1 MIVNLNLQ
9 DKTIIV
15 IGGGNEAQKR
25 INYLLKQDCEITVI
39 SDSINSQINKW
50 VKAKKIK
57 FKKQKIQDTKFI
69 SKFKPHMIITTTN
82 NKAINQKIINS
93 AKRNK
98 IIAYSSDNPDE
109 SDFSNPAIIDFENMI
124 QIAIF
129 TGGQSPA
136 MSKKIKTKS
145 EKILKKIITKE
156 DIAQIKIQKIA
167 RKLAKETIP
176 TQTQRRECLHSI
188 MIDNEIDQLIKDGK
202 LEMNQN
208 IINARVT
215 FRNAP
220 IHILE
225 KFTIRNVENAY
236 EQFKKHSGLD
246 ECVIIQTCNRI
257 ELFGKSKTYD
267 QEKIKKT
274 WASLTGLEEEI
285 CNDNLEFVENHE
297 ALHHLLKLT
306 SGLDSMVIGEEQI
319 LGQIKNSITSA
330 RQVKASGQHLNTLF
344 DKAIRI
350 GTRIRNSSGIGRG
363 GISVGSMA
371 VKLVEE
377 NIDELKTKKILLIGT
392 GEVST
397 LVAKS
402 LQRRGYSFDVTSR
415 TIGRS
420 HTFCETMGGEPVKF
434 EKVFSGFDNYDV
446 LFVATTAPYFLVT
459 YERIMDA
466 MKGKKNGMM
475 VLDLS
480 NPRTVDEKVAT
491 IGGVKLMNLD
501 QIAEMV
507 EKNMNARLNKVKSI
521 ENIINE
527 EVSVLEASMK
537 RLDAEPLVKDVFKS
551 IECLREKELRK
562 ALQMLDEKDEKKI
575 RIIEELTKAVV
586 ESIVSTPMNNIR
598 KASEQGKPDILEL
611 ASKLFDYKKQNQV
624 D

>member
-1 MIVNLNLQ
+1 
-9 DKTIIV
+9 
-15 IGGGNEAQKR
+15 
-25 INYLLKQDCEITVI
+25 
-39 SDSINSQINKW
+39 
-50 VKAKKIK
+50 
-57 FKKQKIQDTKFI
+57 
-69 SKFKPHMIITTTN
+69 
-82 NKAINQKIINS
+82 
-93 AKRNK
+93 
-98 IIAYSSDNPDE
+98 
-109 SDFSNPAIIDFENMI
+109 
-124 QIAIF
+124 
-129 TGGQSPA
+129 
-136 MSKKIKTKS
+136 
-145 EKILKKIITKE
+145 
-156 DIAQIKIQKIA
+156 
-167 RKLAKETIP
+167 
-176 TQTQRRECLHSI
+176 
-188 MIDNEIDQLIKDGK
+188 
-202 LEMNQN
+202 MNQN

-215 FRNAP
+215 FRNSP
-220 IHILE
+220 IYILE
-225 KFTIRNVENAY
+225 KFTIKDVGYAY

-257 ELFGKSKTYD
+257 ELFGKSKIYD
-267 QEKIKKT
+267 LDKIKKT

-285 CNDNLEFVENHE
+285 FNENVEFAKNQE
-297 ALHHLLKLT
+297 ALYHLLKLT
-306 SGLDSMVIGEEQI
+306 SGLDSMVLGEEQI

-330 RQVKASGQHLNTLF
+330 RKIKASGQHLNTLF

-371 VKLVEE
+371 VKLAEE

-402 LQRRGYSFDVTSR
+402 LQRRGYAFDVASR

-420 HTFCETMGGEPVKF
+420 QSFCETMGGKPIKF
-434 EKVFSGFDNYDV
+434 EEVLSRFKNYNV

-459 YERIMDA
+459 HERIIEA
-466 MKGKKNGMM
+466 MKDKKKGMM
-475 VLDLS
+475 ILDLS

-491 IGGVKLMNLD
+491 IRGVKLMNLD

-507 EKNMNARLNKVKSI
+507 EKNMNARLNKVKTI

-537 RLDAEPLVKDVFKS
+537 RLDAEPLVKEVFKN
-551 IECLREKELRK
+551 IEYLREKELQK

-575 RIIEELTKAVV
+575 KIIDELTKAVV

-598 KASEQGKPDILEL
+598 KASEQGKPDVVEI

>member
-1 MIVNLNLQ
+1 
-9 DKTIIV
+9 
-15 IGGGNEAQKR
+15 
-25 INYLLKQDCEITVI
+25 
-39 SDSINSQINKW
+39 
-50 VKAKKIK
+50 
-57 FKKQKIQDTKFI
+57 
-69 SKFKPHMIITTTN
+69 
-82 NKAINQKIINS
+82 
-93 AKRNK
+93 
-98 IIAYSSDNPDE
+98 
-109 SDFSNPAIIDFENMI
+109 
-124 QIAIF
+124 
-129 TGGQSPA
+129 
-136 MSKKIKTKS
+136 
-145 EKILKKIITKE
+145 
-156 DIAQIKIQKIA
+156 
-167 RKLAKETIP
+167 
-176 TQTQRRECLHSI
+176 
-188 MIDNEIDQLIKDGK
+188 
-202 LEMNQN
+202 MNQN

-225 KFTIRNVENAY
+225 KFTIRDIENAY

-257 ELFGKSKTYD
+257 ELFGKSKKYD

-274 WASLTGLEEEI
+274 WASLTGLEEGI
-285 CNDNLEFVENHE
+285 CNENLEFVENQE

-371 VKLVEE
+371 VKLAEE

-402 LQRRGYSFDVTSR
+402 LQRRGYVFDVTSR

-420 HTFCETMGGEPVKF
+420 HTFCETMGGKPVKF
-434 EKVFSGFDNYDV
+434 EEVLSGFDNYDV

-459 YERIMDA
+459 HERIMEA
-466 MKGKKNGMM
+466 MKEKKNGMM

-507 EKNMNARLNKVKSI
+507 EKNMNARLNKVKFI

-551 IECLREKELRK
+551 IDYLREKELRK

-575 RIIEELTKAVV
+575 KIIEELTKAVV

-598 KASEQGKPDILEL
+598 KASEQGKPDVLEL